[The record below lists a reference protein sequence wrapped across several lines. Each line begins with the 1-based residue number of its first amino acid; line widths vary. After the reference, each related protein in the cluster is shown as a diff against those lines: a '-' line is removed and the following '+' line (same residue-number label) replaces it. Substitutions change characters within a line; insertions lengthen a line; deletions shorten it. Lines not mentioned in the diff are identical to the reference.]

1 MLLTILLFL
10 FKIAMPPCLAPSHA
24 AMAAFSLV
32 LQHLAQAVPAM
43 FALARSGYQARH
55 GGMLSSGASA
65 PLSLIY
71 KSHLSMNVQ
80 LASKPKFYK
89 AAGTAP
95 DHGGIAPC
103 SAARKRGASSHKHL
117 TNPHLHHGAK
127 IEMHEPCEA
136 IACFFARLCQKN
148 FCVRK
153 PNRLSAQ
160 NQHIMPVSSPRLV
173 GIFAD
178 VCHTTRLVPLVFL
191 TQLVAFLA

>member
-10 FKIAMPPCLAPSHA
+10 FKIAMPSCLAPSHA

-32 LQHLAQAVPAM
+32 LHHLAQAAPAM

-71 KSHLSMNVQ
+71 KPHLSRNEPHLSRNGQ
-80 LASKPKFYK
+80 RASKPKSCK
-89 AAGTAP
+89 AAGAAP

-127 IEMHEPCEA
+127 VEMHEPCEA

-148 FCVRK
+148 FCERK

-173 GIFAD
+173 GILYEG
-178 VCHTTRLVPLVFL
+178 R
-191 TQLVAFLA
+191 